1 MKTAPVVMLNKTT
14 IQLVRALVGGNVR
27 AWMDTTVEASD
38 LVGRL
43 SQVLGYKLIKRTQLF
58 CFVPTLDFADE
69 ALFDGEA
76 HGFFKLGRDTHMTG
90 P

>member
-1 MKTAPVVMLNKTT
+1 MKTAPVVMLNKAT

-43 SQVLGYKLIKRTQLF
+43 SQVLGYK
-58 CFVPTLDFADE
+58 C
-69 ALFDGEA
+69 
-76 HGFFKLGRDTHMTG
+76 LGKSYATTK
-90 P
+90 